1 MTQAD
6 RADHTG
12 DGGEPNQ
19 PNEYGYAGGASTPE
33 PTAHPDPSDHG
44 AEDVAVPAGDLTG
57 AVSDAI
63 DNAAHPDD
71 ATR

>member
-6 RADHTG
+6 HAG
-12 DGGEPNQ
+12 DGDQINQ

-57 AVSDAI
+57 AVSDAL

-71 ATR
+71 APR